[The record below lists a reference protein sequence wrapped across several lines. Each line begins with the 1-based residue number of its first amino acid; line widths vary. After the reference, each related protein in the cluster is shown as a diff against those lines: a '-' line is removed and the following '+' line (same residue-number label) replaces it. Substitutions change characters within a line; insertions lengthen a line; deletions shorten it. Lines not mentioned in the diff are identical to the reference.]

1 MVGRVHWVLR
11 WMEECWIDERTGD
24 ELVKD
29 GWIDEW
35 VDEVDELGL

>member
-1 MVGRVHWVLR
+1 MVGESIGSLDG
-11 WMEECWIDERTGD
+11 WMLDRQMGD